1 MCMFDCLQYHHID
14 PDRILSVCCLRFI
27 MMASRAVDYGIILL
41 FIFSCI
47 LEFCYLFISISLCY
61 HLFYILL
68 IFISSAAKIL
78 YLIVF
83 TEIIMLILILI
94 LFSIDFPSH
103 SCFPYYKLSITRSI
117 F

>member
-1 MCMFDCLQYHHID
+1 MCMSDYLQYHHID
-14 PDRILSVCCLRFI
+14 PDQILSVCCLRFI
-27 MMASRAVDYGIILL
+27 MLASRAVDCRIILL
-41 FIFSCI
+41 SIFSCI
-47 LEFCYLFISISLCY
+47 LEFYYLFTSISLCC
-61 HLFYILL
+61 HLFYALL

-94 LFSIDFPSH
+94 LFSINLPYHSYFPDH
-103 SCFPYYKLSITRSI
+103 KLSITKSI